1 MRSHSHQTRVGR
13 RTTGFTLVELMVV
26 IAILAILMYLLSPML
41 AKAREKARQTTCLSN
56 QRQIVMAI
64 TMEVKGVNE
73 CFPTSEEVWS
83 VIKLKSDILLC
94 PTSDERE
101 NSYGYSAALSGL
113 PMASITSPTS
123 TIVTGDARHG
133 LPGNIVNTPDEY
145 DRRHN
150 KDFIAGFVDGHV
162 KLIKDPPAPGSPE
175 AAPE

>member
-1 MRSHSHQTRVGR
+1 MRSQFDHTGDRQ

-26 IAILAILMYLLSPML
+26 IAILAILMYILSPML
-41 AKAREKARQTTCLSN
+41 SKAREKARQATCLSN

-64 TMEVKGVNE
+64 TMEVKGANDR
-73 CFPTSEEVWS
+73 FPASGEVWS
-83 VIKLKSDILLC
+83 VIKLKSDILIC

-101 NSYGYSAALSGL
+101 NSYGYNAALSDL
-113 PMASITSPTS
+113 PMAAITSPTS

-162 KLIKDPPAPGSPE
+162 KLIKDLPAPGSPE
-175 AAPE
+175 AALE